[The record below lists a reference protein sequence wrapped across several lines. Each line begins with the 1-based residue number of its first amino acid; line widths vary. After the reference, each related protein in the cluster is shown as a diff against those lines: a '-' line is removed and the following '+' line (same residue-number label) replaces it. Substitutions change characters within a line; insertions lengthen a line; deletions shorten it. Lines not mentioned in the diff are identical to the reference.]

1 MGILNRVRSF
11 FDRRGGNPEVDLSKV
26 EEVIGYSFRDR
37 ELLLLAMTHR
47 SYSHSTEI
55 YQPSNER
62 LEFLG
67 DSVLGLIIADQLYR
81 DNPDI
86 REGELTKTKSQLVNE
101 SALCEVATEV
111 GLNRFI
117 RLSVEEDRL
126 GGRKR
131 PSICSDAFES
141 VIGAAYLDGGLDIA
155 RDIVLRLIYARK
167 DTILANDTRHNYK
180 GELLE
185 LIQSRAEGMPRYE
198 VLSESGPDHDKV
210 FKVAV
215 LIGGKEVGT
224 GTGSNKKEAEQRAAA
239 EALHRFQDQSD

>member
-1 MGILNRVRSF
+1 MGILSRVRGF
-11 FDRRGGNPEVDLSKV
+11 FNRQGGSVEVDLAKV

-37 ELLLLAMTHR
+37 KLLLLALTHR
-47 SYSHSTEI
+47 SFSHSTEV

-67 DSVLGLIIADQLYR
+67 DSVLGLIISDQLFR

-86 REGELTKTKSQLVNE
+86 REGDLTKTKSLLVNE
-101 SALCEVATEV
+101 SALCEVAIEV
-111 GLNRFI
+111 GLNQFI

-155 RDIVLRLIYARK
+155 RDIVLRLIYTRR
-167 DTILANDTRHNYK
+167 DSILANDTRRNYK

-185 LIQSRAEGMPRYE
+185 LTQSRSEGMPRYE

-210 FKVAV
+210 FRVAV
-215 LIGGKEVGT
+215 LIGGEGAGT

-239 EALHRFQDQSD
+239 EALQRLQDQSD